1 MERDLSDRDRVGLT
15 DQVLLEN
22 YTSEEAFIDNL
33 EKRFNNDL
41 IYVSWTL
48 SFHLNSSK
56 LIQMINLSDLHWP
69 SLNLC

>member
-1 MERDLSDRDRVGLT
+1 MCVCDMERDLSDRDRVGLT

-41 IYVSWTL
+41 IYVSL
-48 SFHLNSSK
+48 DSCRPSSEK
-56 LIQMINLSDLHWP
+56 TKTTTPDSN
-69 SLNLC
+69 

>member
-41 IYVSWTL
+41 IYVSSEPL
-48 SFHLNSSK
+48 PVFQ
-56 LIQMINLSDLHWP
+56 LIH
-69 SLNLC
+69 

>member
-41 IYVSWTL
+41 IYVST
-48 SFHLNSSK
+48 NSG
-56 LIQMINLSDLHWP
+56 P
-69 SLNLC
+69 SLVN

>member
-41 IYVSWTL
+41 IYVSSEPL
-48 SFHLNSSK
+48 PVFNSK
-56 LIQMINLSDLHWP
+56 LIH
-69 SLNLC
+69 

>member
-41 IYVSWTL
+41 IYVSIC
-48 SFHLNSSK
+48 NSETFLY
-56 LIQMINLSDLHWP
+56 LITND
-69 SLNLC
+69 